1 MTNTEIR
8 PIWGGTFP
16 FWAIFCIFL
25 HFGGYS
31 GDWWVLGVL
40 ASYKIARGIKLA
52 LGRVN
57 NWVLG
62 GFEGVLVGLGGS
74 KRVCLTPI
82 GHFLPLW
89 KPCMTPDLV
98 PNTT

>member
-1 MTNTEIR
+1 M
-8 PIWGGTFP
+8 
-16 FWAIFCIFL
+16 
-25 HFGGYS
+25 
-31 GDWWVLGVL
+31 GVL
-40 ASYKIARGIKLA
+40 ASYEIARGIKLT

-57 NWVLG
+57 NWVWG

-89 KPCMTPDLV
+89 KPCMAPDLFT
-98 PNTT
+98 NTTKWFKMAFVYRVGITDPFSDL